1 MPRMRQDP
9 TFKDIF
15 AYPFMVEELVR
26 WLLGDLHGAG
36 ELLHR
41 LDFAGLARLPEQS
54 TAGPAGDKRARAND
68 IVWRIP
74 LRGRRGRDRGWLH
87 LVLMLEVQGRVD
99 HLMALR
105 IRGYVDSHHLEL
117 WRGRYFGAA
126 DRLAPVLP
134 VVLHTG
140 PHRWT
145 AAARVVDLVTPAPAG
160 DPGPGPAAP
169 DGALFAGDGYLLLDT
184 SRLDADDLRHD
195 NAAALLAGLCN
206 PTLERLPA
214 QAAALRARLDAPE
227 LRPLLEVALLWAQR
241 TAERRLGFDMGA
253 EDMAEVDRL
262 HEAGELE
269 EYFAAR
275 RRAIRDKYRNEGIER
290 GIERGVAAERSL
302 LRRQAAR
309 KFGAGAD
316 ARLGAVLADIASTDL
331 LATVG
336 EWIIDCG
343 TLEELL
349 ARCDGLA

>member
-1 MPRMRQDP
+1 MNR
-9 TFKDIF
+9 
-15 AYPFMVEELVR
+15 AA
-26 WLLGDLHGAG
+26 GNGAARR
-36 ELLHR
+36 HAWAR
-41 LDFAGLARLPEQS
+41 HHTRCHGLA
-54 TAGPAGDKRARAND
+54 T
-68 IVWRIP
+68 
-74 LRGRRGRDRGWLH
+74 
-87 LVLMLEVQGRVD
+87 
-99 HLMALR
+99 
-105 IRGYVDSHHLEL
+105 SHHLEL
-117 WRGRYFGAA
+117 WRGKYFGAA

-145 AAARVVDLVTPAPAG
+145 AAARVIDLVTPAPAA

-169 DGALFAGDGYLLLDT
+169 DSALFAGDGYLLLDT

-275 RRAIRDKYRNEGIER
+275 RRAIRDKFRNEGIERGIEQGIER
-290 GIERGVAAERSL
+290 GIERGVAAERTL

-331 LATVG
+331 LAAVG